1 MQTSVKLQDPFSYS
15 IYPIFI
21 ILAILIIYTIILFLK
36 HKKKDN
42 HKPISR
48 KPVINLEKVK
58 LKYIKKLQ
66 ELEQKLNTN
75 KIGTR
80 IAYQSTSSI
89 IRHFVCEVTNI
100 KVQNYTLTE
109 IANLEIPEL
118 YELVKEY
125 YIPEFAV
132 QSLGDIKESIKKTRK
147 VIEKWS

>member
-36 HKKKDN
+36 RKKKDN
-42 HKPISR
+42 SKTILR

-66 ELEQKLNTN
+66 ELEQKIDKN
-75 KIGTR
+75 KISTR
-80 IAYQSTSSI
+80 TAYQSTSII
-89 IRHFVCEVTNI
+89 IRHFVYEVTNI
-100 KVQNYTLTE
+100 KVQNYTLAE
-109 IANLEIPEL
+109 IANLEMPEL

-132 QSLGDIKESIKKTRK
+132 QSLGDIKESIEKTRK